1 MSLEVTAEKAQQSVD
16 VILNLL
22 GDPTIALHRE
32 ALEAFHAGDSER
44 IKFLSMTNPEDHFC
58 RALNYLVS
66 VPKLTPNTFTI
77 LAEALRAACD
87 HVRHQALLKGGK
99 TIQEIFQVAA

>member
-1 MSLEVTAEKAQQSVD
+1 MSLEVTAEQAQQSVE
-16 VILNLL
+16 VILDLL
-22 GDPTIALHRE
+22 GEPTTAIQVE
-32 ALEAFHAGDSER
+32 ALEAFHIGKPER

-77 LAEALRAACD
+77 LAESLRAAGD
-87 HVRHQALLKGGK
+87 HVRHQALAQGSKML
-99 TIQEIFQVAA
+99 QEIF

>member
-22 GDPTIALHRE
+22 GNPTTALHSE
-32 ALEAFHAGDSER
+32 ALEAFHAGESER
-44 IKFLSMTNPEDHFC
+44 IKFLAMANPEDHFC
-58 RALNYLVS
+58 RSLNYLVS

-77 LAEALRAACD
+77 LAEALRAAGD
-87 HVRHQALLKGGK
+87 HVRHQALVDGGK
-99 TIQEIFQVAA
+99 LLQEIF